1 MGEIGKHEKYKRKT
15 VKKKKE
21 NENRRRKGK
30 RKIRS
35 ARMIKVSAPH

>member
-1 MGEIGKHEKYKRKT
+1 MGEIGKHEKYKRKNS
-15 VKKKKE
+15 KKKE